1 MEENTQ
7 NSGFTEGAVQNT
19 ETPVS
24 TQTNLEDNKKVK
36 MKKTLLISA
45 IVVVLAVTA
54 VSFAVFSP
62 GQIDPKYQKKID
74 KWETKQEQKS
84 SYTTTSGDTVSS
96 QEESSSSGASS
107 DSSSSDENVT
117 GSVSYKEEYT
127 VTTKKGVV
135 YGSASGMSLTV
146 DIYTPNGVSGP
157 TPAIMYIHGGG
168 FHGGS
173 ANGVADDSLMLA
185 KHGVAVVAVN
195 YRLSGTAIFPAPL
208 YDVKGATRFIRAN
221 ASTYNIDPN
230 AIFSLGE
237 SAGGVLASLLG
248 VTGNYPSL
256 EGTIGG
262 YTSYSSKVSGVIN
275 ISGSYMVSIVD
286 TMSGGIKNSIGNEV
300 GCSPVPSTECSSAY
314 SALSP
319 ETYIDS
325 TDAPFIILHGD
336 KDQSVPTVQA
346 ETLNSELKSIGVESS
361 LYVASDL
368 AHVGGLLSRYLDEVI
383 SFINA
388 NS

>member
-7 NSGFTEGAVQNT
+7 NSGFTENSVQNT

-24 TQTNLEDNKKVK
+24 PQINLQDNKKVQ

-45 IVVVLAVTA
+45 IVVVLAVAA

-74 KWETKQEQKS
+74 KWEAKQEQQP
-84 SYTTTSGDTVSS
+84 SYTSTSGDSVGSEENTSS
-96 QEESSSSGASS
+96 SGSSSSSSSG
-107 DSSSSDENVT
+107 ENVT
-117 GSVSYKEEYT
+117 GPISYKEEYT

-146 DIYTPNGVSGP
+146 DIYTPNGVSAP
-157 TPAIMYIHGGG
+157 TPAVMFIHGGG

-173 ANGVADDSLMLA
+173 SNGVADESLVLA

-221 ASTYNIDPN
+221 ASTYNIDPDS
-230 AIFSLGE
+230 IFSLGE

-300 GCSPVPSTECSSAY
+300 GCSPVPSTQCSSAY

-325 TDAPFIILHGD
+325 ADAPFIILHGD

-346 ETLNSELKSIGVESS
+346 ETLNSELKSTGVESE

-368 AHVGGLLSRYLDEVI
+368 AHVGGLLERYMDEVV

-388 NS
+388 NI